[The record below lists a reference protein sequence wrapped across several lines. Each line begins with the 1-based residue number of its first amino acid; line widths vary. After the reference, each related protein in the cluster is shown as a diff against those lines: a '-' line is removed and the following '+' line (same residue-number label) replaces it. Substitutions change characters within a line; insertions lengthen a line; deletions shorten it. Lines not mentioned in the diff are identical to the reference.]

1 MDIVNIIPNMI
12 PKMRQQMY
20 NKCVPSL
27 DYLYAEIERTGDFLS
42 VKELDLFLAKF
53 GIYLKSQEITE
64 LINYTRDGDGS
75 RINLIKFVYLFRRPV
90 KKDVVVLLN
99 KIFDRLSNSRPSMTF
114 SDLINCLEI
123 RQLPTAALFRN
134 NLDSMKDYVLNGFKL
149 ILGEKNDI
157 KREEFL
163 EFHYNIYWVLPEEL
177 YDNFKRQLGKMWGIE
192 ESL

>member
-114 SDLINCLEI
+114 SDLINRLEI